1 MKNYILFCFFGFHLA
16 AYAQCNTIPNTN
28 FENKLILLVNT
39 KSIQDDQMK
48 ILAFTATI
56 LGAKNESHPINNRQ
70 FANSFVINP
79 LYYLRTPIKKLN
91 VSQSMDVDYFVFSR
105 QQLVFV
111 KTQKKIINN
120 CYSIY
125 GTIKSNKIIC

>member
-16 AYAQCNTIPNTN
+16 VYSQCNTIPDTN
-28 FENKLILLVNT
+28 FENKLISLENV

-56 LGAKNESHPINNRQ
+56 FGTKNESYPINNKQ
-70 FANSFVINP
+70 FTNSFAINP
-79 LYYLRTPIKKLN
+79 LYYLRTPLKKLN
-91 VSQSMDVDYFVFSR
+91 VSQSMDVDYFVFSK

-111 KTQKKIINN
+111 NTQKIIINN
-120 CYSIY
+120 RHSVY